1 MEKVFGI
8 IIDFFTTIQ
17 NNFTVSDFLV
27 VTTAIISAAISIWSI
42 KKSTKF
48 EQEWNQKQLDAD
60 LKSKA
65 RIEWIQKVRENTAEL
80 ISLYYAMLKET
91 NKDSLFEQLREAKK
105 MNDLLILY
113 FGPENNEMVDDFS
126 VLECTETNNGKNDVL
141 VQYLSSLFVEF
152 NEYYKNTSRDVLSI
166 IKSHRKDLWDDMIN
180 KPIDKIPIAPYITP
194 DGEEIE
200 QYEPVWDEGLQQK
213 VKECDM
219 QINSYYKQISVLENK
234 LEELRNYM
242 RIYLK
247 LEWNKA
253 KEGK

>member
-1 MEKVFGI
+1 MEKIIGM
-8 IIDFFTTIQ
+8 IIDFFTTIL
-17 NNFTVSDFLV
+17 NSFTVSDFLV

-113 FGPENNEMVDDFS
+113 FGPEDNEGVDDFS
-126 VLECTETNNGKNDVL
+126 VLECTETNSGKTMFWFDISRVCLQNL
-141 VQYLSSLFVEF
+141 M
-152 NEYYKNTSRDVLSI
+152 NT
-166 IKSHRKDLWDDMIN
+166 IKIHREM
-180 KPIDKIPIAPYITP
+180 
-194 DGEEIE
+194 
-200 QYEPVWDEGLQQK
+200 
-213 VKECDM
+213 C
-219 QINSYYKQISVLENK
+219 
-234 LEELRNYM
+234 
-242 RIYLK
+242 
-247 LEWNKA
+247 
-253 KEGK
+253 

>member
-8 IIDFFTTIQ
+8 IIDFFATIE

-105 MNDLLILY
+105 
-113 FGPENNEMVDDFS
+113 
-126 VLECTETNNGKNDVL
+126 
-141 VQYLSSLFVEF
+141 
-152 NEYYKNTSRDVLSI
+152 
-166 IKSHRKDLWDDMIN
+166 
-180 KPIDKIPIAPYITP
+180 
-194 DGEEIE
+194 
-200 QYEPVWDEGLQQK
+200 
-213 VKECDM
+213 
-219 QINSYYKQISVLENK
+219 
-234 LEELRNYM
+234 
-242 RIYLK
+242 
-247 LEWNKA
+247 
-253 KEGK
+253 